1 MFQFRS
7 RFKDQDIILRKWLIH
22 LLVVVDTTLSR
33 DPEVGHKMAMSMSK
47 SSD

>member
-1 MFQFRS
+1 M
-7 RFKDQDIILRKWLIH
+7 H
-22 LLVVVDTTLSR
+22 PLVFVYTTLSR